1 MDDNNNESTPKQPQA
16 KKAQQ
21 QPDAIGLQAG
31 VPDESGNI
39 QVQVTGTPN
48 GDISAS
54 VPAPRIV
61 GAAVG
66 DGPTDGSFF
75 SQLTGVP
82 IDYLI
87 ATPLISTARANMALA
102 EVMTEFID
110 ELGFESDGKTTRI
123 VSFQLTRPYQDP
135 VTKAEKT
142 QTITVNC
149 PLLGLVPIPSLL
161 VQTVTVDL
169 TVEISNTVSST
180 SNQSAST
187 QLQVGANWGWGNA
200 SFTGSYSCSS
210 QQTRSTNQSAKY
222 EVTVN
227 AQQQPTPEGMSRLM
241 DVMAS
246 CITPIPT
253 AA

>member
-1 MDDNNNESTPKQPQA
+1 MDENNDVDNTKNT
-16 KKAQQ
+16 KKAQ
-21 QPDAIGLQAG
+21 PDSVHVQAG
-31 VPDESGNI
+31 APDETGSLELSATGPSGAI
-39 QVQVTGTPN
+39 T
-48 GDISAS
+48 AS
-54 VPAPRIV
+54 MPAPRLPV
-61 GAAVG
+61 AAAAPLAAG
-66 DGPTDGSFF
+66 DGQDGSFF
-75 SQLTGVP
+75 SQLTGIP

-87 ATPLISTARANMALA
+87 STPLISTARANMALA

-110 ELGFESDGKTTRI
+110 ELGFDDKGNTRI

-135 VTKAEKT
+135 VTKAVKT
-142 QTITVNC
+142 QTITVNA
-149 PLLGLVPIPSLL
+149 PLLGLVPIPALL
-161 VQTVTVDL
+161 VQTATVDL
-169 TVEISNTVSST
+169 TVEISNQVGST
-180 SNQSAST
+180 SNQSTST

-200 SFTGSYSCSS
+200 SFTGSYSCST
-210 QQTRSTNQSAKY
+210 QQTRQTNQSAKY